1 MDPQPASEE
10 KTAAQLARERRQ
22 QKLKN
27 GGANRL
33 ARITK
38 TFHPEL
44 YTAEQQRDASSPSSP
59 AVKPAVATTG
69 VTTSNIT
76 SDSFSSEI
84 LSDSDSLS
92 AKDASTTATAQ
103 TSAATSADRSSSF
116 FESSSDRSKSST
128 PLASSGDLLEDD
140 PPVSDLSEFDM
151 ARHTKGSANTMASD
165 DMSQF
170 ADDPL
175 FKLLQEMK
183 SDGSG
188 SFDPFS
194 AMINGGFGAFGSAM
208 DGGPPN
214 MGQSVPSNNGST
226 INHSDLIWKIAHI
239 LLCIFVAIS
248 GKGLLWKFCTGQV
261 LLHSS
266 RFIADKGQIRNT
278 FIAQIAQY
286 VGEPYRTYIRM
297 SARYLGVFGFIYKDI
312 GLLLFVYILV
322 HGVRS

>member
-1 MDPQPASEE
+1 MDPQPDSEE
-10 KTAAQLARERRQ
+10 KTPAQLARERRQ
-22 QKLKN
+22 QRLQN

-44 YTAEQQRDASSPSSP
+44 YTAEQRDASSPSST
-59 AVKPAVATTG
+59 VKPAVATTG
-69 VTTSNIT
+69 ITASNIT
-76 SDSFSSEI
+76 SDSFVSESEA
-84 LSDSDSLS
+84 LGDSDTDTLS
-92 AKDASTTATAQ
+92 PKNFSGSTTAPTSASTT
-103 TSAATSADRSSSF
+103 DRSSST
-116 FESSSDRSKSST
+116 FESTFGREKSSI
-128 PLASSGDLLEDD
+128 PMHSSENFTDDD

-151 ARHTKGSANTMASD
+151 ARRSNANMA

-183 SDGSG
+183 SDSSG

-194 AMINGGFGAFGSAM
+194 AMMNGGFGAFGSAM

-214 MGQSVPSNNGST
+214 VGHSFPVHNGSS
-226 INHSDLIWKIAHI
+226 INHSDLIWKVAHI

-248 GKGLLWKFCTGQV
+248 GKGLVWKFCTGQV

-297 SARYLGVFGFIYKDI
+297 SARYLGVFGYIYKDI

-322 HGVRS
+322 HGIGS